1 MPSFSYT
8 ALNENGQEVSGVIEA
23 ADSSAAERQL
33 EGQELM
39 PLRVTQSTSGKAKSS
54 ISKAS
59 ATAGAAAGGKRK
71 KVSERDIIDFTKQL
85 VTLFKAGVPILSSLE
100 TLAGQAGNPVFAET
114 LIQVASDIAA
124 GNDFSAALSKHPTI
138 FPEIYVN
145 AVKAGEVGGVLDQV
159 LTRLTGV
166 LQRDWEIRRSVKGA
180 LRYPTIVVIGMI
192 VAFLVL
198 TTFVVPKFAKVFE
211 QINMELPLP
220 TKMLIWMASF
230 LQHYWWALI
239 IVVGGSIFMFKRFVK
254 TEKGSYWL
262 DGMMLKL
269 PIFGPL
275 VMKTAM
281 TRFTKMF
288 ETLSRS
294 GLPILQIFDVV
305 ARTLGNKVL
314 GAALLKASEG
324 IEHGRGV
331 AVSLAETGLFPPL
344 VVRMISVGE
353 DSGAIDDML
362 GNIGDYYDSEVSATV
377 EGLTGMIEPILT
389 VGMGA
394 MVLVLALAIFLP
406 MWNMMQLAQDAT
418 KKQ

>member
-1 MPSFSYT
+1 MPSFTYV
-8 ALNENGQEVSGVIEA
+8 AINEQGSEVTGSLEA
-23 ADSSAAERQL
+23 ADQNAAERQL
-33 EGQELM
+33 EGRELM
-39 PLRVTQSTSGKAKSS
+39 PLRLSQADAKSKS
-54 ISKAS
+54 TAKVS
-59 ATAGAAAGGKRK
+59 APAFAGTGKRK

-85 VTLFKAGVPILSSLE
+85 VTLLKAGVPILTSLE
-100 TLAGQAGNPVFAET
+100 TLAGQAANPLFAET
-114 LIQVASDIAA
+114 LITVATDIAS
-124 GNDFSAALSKHPTI
+124 GSDFSAALNKHPRV
-138 FPEIYVN
+138 FSELYCN
-145 AVKAGEVGGVLDQV
+145 AVRAGEVGGVLDEV

-166 LQRDWEIRRSVKGA
+166 MQRDWEIRKSVKGA
-180 LRYPTIVVIGMI
+180 LRYPMIVVIGMA

-198 TTFVVPKFAKVFE
+198 TSFVVPKFAKVFT

-220 TKMLIWMASF
+220 TKLLIWLASF
-230 LQHYWWALI
+230 LQNYWWAII
-239 IVVGGSIFMFKRFVK
+239 IVVGASIYGLKRYLA
-254 TEKGSYWL
+254 TPKGEYWW
-262 DGMMLKL
+262 DGTLLKL

-294 GLPILQIFDVV
+294 GLPILQIFEVV
-305 ARTLGNKVL
+305 SRTIGNKVL
-314 GAALLKASEG
+314 GDALLKASEG

-362 GNIGDYYDSEVSATV
+362 GNIGEYYDGEVQSTV

-394 MVLVLALAIFLP
+394 MVIVLALAIFLP
-406 MWNMMQLAQDAT
+406 MWNMMSMAQQAT
-418 KKQ
+418 GH